1 MSRIL
6 PGVFLL
12 LAIFTTLI
20 AAGCAFATPTPT
32 PQPIAVPTFA
42 PTSASIPRPTFTTE
56 PTVHPAP
63 TLTPSPTAAPR
74 PTTTPTRKP
83 IANGLIARQHLQAL
97 SETIGA
103 RAAGSPK
110 EAQAA
115 QYIQTT
121 LENLGYKTELQSFS
135 VTTRVHGVKTTFKS
149 ANVIAVK
156 PGLSNSTII
165 VGAHYDSTGDGK
177 GADDNA
183 SGVAVMLEAAEKV
196 KDIPTPYTIR
206 FIAFG
211 SEEIDLNGSRFYVDQ
226 MSGTDKQNTIGMIN
240 LDGLIAGDIAYV
252 YGDAGSARSIRD
264 WVLRTAGANF
274 PLETR
279 DVKELDWPDGTPC
292 DCADYGPFQAAG
304 ISFAYFEAT
313 NWNLGRKDGDTQVNL
328 QFGKRGEIRH
338 TEYDNLG
345 YIGATFPG
353 RIDQRLNLFVTLLYD
368 TLTQFKV
375 SD

>member
-1 MSRIL
+1 MSRISSRIC
-6 PGVFLL
+6 LL
-12 LAIFTTLI
+12 LAIFAALF
-20 AAGCAFATPTPT
+20 AAGCATATLTPT
-32 PQPIAVPTFA
+32 PQPTAVPTLA
-42 PTSASIPRPTFTTE
+42 PTSTSTPRPTSTIE
-56 PTVHPAP
+56 PKVPP
-63 TLTPSPTAAPR
+63 TLTPVPTATATPR
-74 PTTTPTRKP
+74 PTATPTTKP
-83 IANGLIARQHLQAL
+83 IVNGSIARRHLQAL

-103 RAAGSPK
+103 RAAGSPQ

-115 QYIQTT
+115 EYIQTA
-121 LENLGYKTELQSFS
+121 LGSLGYKTELQSFS
-135 VTTRVHGVKTTFKS
+135 VTTRARGGRTTFKS

-165 VGAHYDSTGDGK
+165 VGAHYDSTDDGK

-183 SGVAVMLEAAEKV
+183 SGVAVMLEVAEKV

-206 FIAFG
+206 FVAFG
-211 SEEIDLNGSRFYVDQ
+211 SEEIDLDGSHFYVDQ
-226 MSGTDKQNTIGMIN
+226 MSGADQQNTIGMIN

-264 WVLRTAGANF
+264 WMLKTAGANF

-279 DVKELDWPDGTPC
+279 DVKELDDPDGTPC

-304 ISFAYFEAT
+304 IPFAFFEAT
-313 NWNLGRKDGDTQVNL
+313 NWNLGKKDGETQVSL
-328 QFGKRGEIRH
+328 QFGKRGVIRH
-338 TEYDNLG
+338 TQYDNLG
-345 YIGATFPG
+345 YIDATFPG

-375 SD
+375 SG